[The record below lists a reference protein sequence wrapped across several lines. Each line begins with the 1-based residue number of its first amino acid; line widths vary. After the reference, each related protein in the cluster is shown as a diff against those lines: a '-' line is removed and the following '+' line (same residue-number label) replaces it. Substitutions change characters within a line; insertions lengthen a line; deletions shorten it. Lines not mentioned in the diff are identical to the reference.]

1 VGVSVVVVLL
11 LSVLDAVEFS
21 FACGLPLPPCVLV
34 AVAVCVTEE
43 SLFFPVSE
51 LVGFANAEPDA
62 RITAIAVAKVRL
74 VI

>member
-11 LSVLDAVEFS
+11 LSLLEAVEFS

-43 SLFFPVSE
+43 FLFFPVSE
-51 LVGFANAEPDA
+51 LVGFANADPDA